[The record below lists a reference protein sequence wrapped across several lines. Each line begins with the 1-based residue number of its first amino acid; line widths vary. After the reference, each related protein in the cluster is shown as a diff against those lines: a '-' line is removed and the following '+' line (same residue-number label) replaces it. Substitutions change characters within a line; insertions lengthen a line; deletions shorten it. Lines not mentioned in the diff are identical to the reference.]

1 MAVILNI
8 DKKDRAAPPL
18 QARLDDDMHKVDQL
32 ITQSCHSSVALSTQ
46 IIQHLLESGGKRL
59 RPKLTLASAY
69 LCGYRGDAHL
79 CLAACI
85 EFIHSATLLHDDVI
99 DESTVRRGHKTACV
113 LWGNKPSILVG
124 DFLLSRAFDIVV
136 QHGDL
141 TILKLLCESA
151 STIAEGELLQLTH
164 VGDLESTENLY
175 LDIIKAKTARL
186 FATACQLGAILTDK
200 PDALKQAL
208 DSFGLNFGIAFQLI
222 DDVLDYQQQAQPLGK
237 PAGNDFFEKKIT
249 LPVILAYRRGSPHER
264 AFWQRCM
271 QESDT
276 SDSTSPED
284 LSQAIALIRK
294 HNADTDS
301 VKRAQHYATM
311 AKDSLALLSKNN
323 WHALLTH
330 YVDACIQ
337 RAQTR

>member
-8 DKKDRAAPPL
+8 DKEKHDTPVL
-18 QARLDDDMHKVDQL
+18 QVRLDEDMHKVDQL
-32 ITQSCHSSVALSTQ
+32 ITQSCQSSVALSTQ
-46 IIQHLLESGGKRL
+46 IIQHLLDSGGKRL

-69 LCGYRGDAHL
+69 LCDYRGNEHL
-79 CLAACI
+79 RLAACI

-99 DESTVRRGHKTACV
+99 DESTVRRGNKTACV

-124 DFLLSRAFDIVV
+124 DFLLSRAFDMVV

-141 TILKLLCESA
+141 AILKLLCDSA
-151 STIAEGELLQLTH
+151 TTIAEGELLQLTH
-164 VGDLESTENLY
+164 VGDIESTENLY

-186 FATACQLGAILTDK
+186 FACACQLGALVTHK
-200 PDALKQAL
+200 PDALRQAL

-222 DDVLDYQQQAQPLGK
+222 DDVLDYQPHTQPLGK

-249 LPVILAYRRGSPHER
+249 LPVILAYRRGNAHER

-271 QESDT
+271 QEAKT
-276 SDSTSPED
+276 TPAD
-284 LSQAIALIRK
+284 LHHATQLIRK
-294 HNADTDS
+294 HQADKDS
-301 VKRAQHYATM
+301 IQRAHHYATM
-311 AKDSLALLSKNN
+311 AKDSLALLPKNS

-330 YVDACIQ
+330 HVDACIQ
-337 RAQTR
+337 RAQTSTTP